1 MNPTDERAWASDEFS
16 RTRLGDKRRTKR
28 AVKMAE
34 AAARSPAGRVSEA
47 ITGVAEREGAY
58 RLLEHEAVSA
68 GELVRSASMACADRA
83 APFEFVYVP
92 VDQTSLNL
100 PDLQGTRGLGAIG
113 DGKSRARGLQV
124 MNAIAVAPDG
134 TPLGLF
140 GQTYWI
146 RPPGPAIHKT
156 RRKRKLEQKETRYWL
171 QTIEAGISAW
181 NAAQSKTR
189 LWFQLDRG
197 GDFRDMLQWARDH
210 EHWVTVRAS
219 VDRRTVDS
227 DERYLWAELEA
238 TEPLGTYQLS
248 VPKRGQRPAREA
260 VIEVRLK
267 RVNLLLRD
275 RQRGT
280 SQQAELTA
288 VLAREISQP
297 SQEGESI
304 EWLLLTN
311 KLVND
316 MAGAR
321 EVIFGYSRRWRA
333 EEFHKTWKSVCRVED
348 TQLRDVQAITSWA
361 AILAAV
367 AMRIQRLTHLA
378 RTAPD
383 TPADEELNRYE
394 IEALIRLKKPAK
406 FKPGDIP
413 PISIVIRW
421 LAEIGGYT
429 GRSSGGPPGAI
440 VLARGLDR
448 IQLAAQVLANL

>member
-1 MNPTDERAWASDEFS
+1 
-16 RTRLGDKRRTKR
+16 
-28 AVKMAE
+28 MAE
-34 AAARSPAGRVSEA
+34 AAARRPAGRVSEA

-58 RLLEHEAVSA
+58 RLLEHEAVDA

-140 GQTYWI
+140 GQTYWV

-181 NAAQSKTR
+181 NSAQSKTR
-189 LWFQLDRG
+189 LWFQMDRG

-210 EHWVTVRAS
+210 DHWVTVRAS

-227 DERYLWAELEA
+227 DERYLWAEVEA

-260 VIEVRLK
+260 VMEVRLK
-267 RVNLLLRD
+267 RVTLLLRD

-288 VLAREISQP
+288 VLAREISQ
-297 SQEGESI
+297 SAQDGESI

-311 KLVND
+311 KLVTD
-316 MAGAR
+316 MTGAR
-321 EVIFGYSRRWRA
+321 DVIFGYSRRWRV

-348 TQLRDVQAITSWA
+348 TQLRDLQAITSWA

-367 AMRIQRLTHLA
+367 AMRIQRLTQLA
-378 RTAPD
+378 RTAPN
-383 TPADEELNRYE
+383 TPADQELNRYE
-394 IEALIRLKKPAK
+394 IEALIRLKKPAR

-413 PISIVIRW
+413 PISIAIRW

-448 IQLAAQVLANL
+448 IQLAAQLLANL